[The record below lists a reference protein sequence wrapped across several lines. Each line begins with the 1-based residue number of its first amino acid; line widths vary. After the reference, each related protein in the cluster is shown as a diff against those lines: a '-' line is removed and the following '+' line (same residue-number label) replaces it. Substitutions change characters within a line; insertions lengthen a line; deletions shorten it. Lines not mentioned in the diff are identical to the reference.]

1 MKRLMI
7 RKLIVISQS
16 ESRSLEVPFEKGLNI
31 ILGGNKTGKSSII
44 KSIFTTLGCECKR
57 VEADWKKLVSTYLLF
72 FKYGERQFC
81 IVRQDKK
88 FQIFENINNDFSCI
102 IETNAFHEYSN
113 CLMDILEIKMPCI
126 SKDGKQFNITPPL
139 LFRFQYIDQDEGWSK
154 IADSFKNVAYIK
166 DWKANTNKYVC
177 GYLDDSYYALQA
189 QKAEHILE
197 RDDKKK
203 ELNYNQNFVSRITS
217 TLTRIEDIESV
228 EDVTTDIELLLAKA
242 EELRK
247 LQFSYNAEMTVLE
260 NDIYINQHKLHIVEH
275 NLIETKKDIEYAM
288 TQEDELICPFC
299 GTIYSN
305 GINEQLNITSDYAHC
320 ENLIAELKS
329 SISVATKEL
338 EELKNKYNDVSVEIQ
353 SIEQK
358 VQNTQELLSYSSFYK
373 SKGQFE
379 IYESCKRQLDVLQGE
394 INSCVSKIAITDE
407 KINEKKSKERSKD
420 IREDIERYCRTLAD
434 AINVPKTFIKLR
446 DFVQVINRTGSET
459 PRLVYMYQSAL
470 YLYNLERA
478 YSPFNFYVVDT
489 PNQQGQDTENL
500 GSIFKSLELFLSDE
514 GQVIVGTERE
524 TGMEEK
530 ASNVIKLTGK
540 RRCLNNINYKKHIE
554 LFKNYKRLQ
563 LVGWLIIITYKMKF
577 NQSSIFLAS

>member
-478 YSPFNFYVVDT
+478 YSPLNFYVVDT

-554 LFKNYKRLQ
+554 LLEKLQ
-563 LVGWLIIITYKMKF
+563 KTAISWVADNHNIQNEI
-577 NQSSIFLAS
+577 

>member
-434 AINVPKTFIKLR
+434 AINVPITFIKLR

-554 LFKNYKRLQ
+554 LLEKLQ
-563 LVGWLIIITYKMKF
+563 KTAISWVADNHNIQNEI
-577 NQSSIFLAS
+577 

>member
-44 KSIFTTLGCECKR
+44 KSIFITLGCECKR

-554 LFKNYKRLQ
+554 LLEKLQ
-563 LVGWLIIITYKMKF
+563 KTAISWVADNHNIQNEI
-577 NQSSIFLAS
+577 

>member
-154 IADSFKNVAYIK
+154 IANSFKNVAYIK

-554 LFKNYKRLQ
+554 LLEKLQ
-563 LVGWLIIITYKMKF
+563 KTAISWVADNHNIQNEI
-577 NQSSIFLAS
+577 

>member
-177 GYLDDSYYALQA
+177 GYFDDSYYALQA

-500 GSIFKSLELFLSDE
+500 GSIFKSLELFVSDE

-554 LFKNYKRLQ
+554 LLEKLQ
-563 LVGWLIIITYKMKF
+563 KTAISWVADNHNIQNEI
-577 NQSSIFLAS
+577 

>member
-500 GSIFKSLELFLSDE
+500 VSIFKSLELFLSDE

-554 LFKNYKRLQ
+554 LLEKLQ
-563 LVGWLIIITYKMKF
+563 KTAISWVADNHNIQNEI
-577 NQSSIFLAS
+577 

>member
-139 LFRFQYIDQDEGWSK
+139 LFRFQYIDQDEGWSN

-554 LFKNYKRLQ
+554 LLEKLQ
-563 LVGWLIIITYKMKF
+563 KTAISWVADNHNIQNEI
-577 NQSSIFLAS
+577 

>member
-154 IADSFKNVAYIK
+154 IADSFKNVTYIK

-554 LFKNYKRLQ
+554 LLEKLQ
-563 LVGWLIIITYKMKF
+563 KTAISWVADNHNIQNEI
-577 NQSSIFLAS
+577 